1 MCVPYSRPVGNHRE
15 ARQYRTTSRYIP
27 GKDVYI
33 NRRIGEAAVEPS
45 FRPMPNY
52 PRQRY
57 SQPDTSRL
65 SRTEVSETDLYL
77 LGAIEKLAYR
87 VDYLEHR
94 LKKTDQ
100 LLLQLVAETKKEKE
114 SPGKRSKI

>member
-1 MCVPYSRPVGNHRE
+1 
-15 ARQYRTTSRYIP
+15 
-27 GKDVYI
+27 
-33 NRRIGEAAVEPS
+33 
-45 FRPMPNY
+45 MPNY

-100 LLLQLVAETKKEKE
+100 LLLQLVAENKKDKE
-114 SPGKRSKI
+114 SPGKINIHIFIIQKFLIRDFLFT

>member
-1 MCVPYSRPVGNHRE
+1 
-15 ARQYRTTSRYIP
+15 
-27 GKDVYI
+27 
-33 NRRIGEAAVEPS
+33 
-45 FRPMPNY
+45 MPNY

-57 SQPDTSRL
+57 SPPDTTTNRL

-100 LLLQLVAETKKEKE
+100 LLLQLVAETKKEKP
-114 SPGKRSKI
+114 SPGINAHYVAM